1 MSDLQSGSTPV
12 TPGATAATS
21 THALVVDLLDDA
33 SLDPALVG
41 GKAAALA
48 QAARAGI
55 DTLPGVVL
63 TTAFSVAVDGGT
75 PVLAHP
81 AVQVAFDRSD
91 GDRTQLVAR
100 SSSVIEDTS
109 TSSMAGQFDSVIG
122 IDGLADLTASVQVV
136 LDSRARAGTVRDPIA
151 VLVQPL
157 LEATVGGVL
166 FGVDP
171 VSGRSDRLVIS
182 AATGAP
188 SRLVSGEVTGS
199 RYVLDPRG
207 RIVDHDR
214 NDGPEVSRGDLGR
227 LRQLSERVAQVFGAP
242 QDVEWAIDPAGRLW
256 LLQSRPVT
264 TEVRGEPRGP
274 VYGPG
279 PVAETFPEPLTELE
293 HDLWVPPLREAV
305 REAVLLAGTASRRHV
320 AMSEVVVSVRGHVGI
335 DLHLAGEV
343 QPPSGIWR
351 KVNPW
356 PAFQRLRG
364 AWRVGRVRA
373 ALPRLADRLLDRT
386 DADLHA
392 VPELGELSTRQLVA
406 LLHRSQAA
414 LRALHAHEMLMGAL
428 TDTGQNRMTGA
439 SVALRVLAEARRDG
453 LSDEE
458 ILEHKPVVLA
468 LTGPRV
474 APHAALPPDTATID
488 LPPLEGGTDH
498 GVLREALRLRVRWV
512 QELTGRAAWELGVR
526 LAEAGDLADADLVR
540 HLPLADLDAI
550 ATKRAQLV
558 PALVSVHHHDFG
570 APLPAQFRMSTTGHA
585 IRVEC
590 AYELGSGTGA
600 GGGTGRG
607 PVTHDAVNPPPGS
620 VLVTTTLTPGLG
632 PLLSQLRGIVAETGS
647 VLSHLAI
654 LARESGVPTVVGYA
668 GAVDD
673 LAEDVIVVVDGDT
686 GRVTVEQAEAG
697 G

>member
-12 TPGATAATS
+12 PRGAPEATS
-21 THALVVDLLDDA
+21 TNPLVVDLRDDA
-33 SLDPALVG
+33 ALDPVAVG

-48 QAARAGI
+48 RAARAGL
-55 DTLPGVVL
+55 DVLPGVVL
-63 TTAFSVAVDGGT
+63 TTAFTDAVDRGT
-75 PVLAHP
+75 PLEAHP
-81 AVQVAFDRSD
+81 AVRDAFERSG
-91 GDRTQLVAR
+91 GDRTALVAR
-100 SSSVIEDTS
+100 SSSVIEDTA
-109 TSSMAGQFDSVIG
+109 TSSMAGQFDSVID
-122 IDGLADLTASVQVV
+122 IDGLAAFTASVQVV
-136 LDSRARAGTVRDPIA
+136 LDSRTRARAARHPIA

-157 LEATVGGVL
+157 LDAAVGGVL
-166 FGVDP
+166 FGIGP
-171 VSGRSDRLVIS
+171 VSGRSDRRVIS
-182 AATGAP
+182 AATGGP
-188 SRLVSGEVTGS
+188 SALVSGEVTGS
-199 RYVLDPRG
+199 RYELDARG

-214 NDGPEVSRGDLGR
+214 NDGPALSRADLRR
-227 LRQLSERVAQVFGAP
+227 LHGLSERVSRVFGGP
-242 QDVEWAIDPAGRLW
+242 QDVEWAIDRAGRLW
-256 LLQSRPVT
+256 LLQSRPIT
-264 TEVRGEPRGP
+264 TVVRGEPHGP

-305 REAVLLAGTASRRHV
+305 REAVLLAGTASRREV
-320 AMSEVVVSVRGHVGI
+320 AASEVVVSVRGHVGI
-335 DLHLAGEV
+335 DLRLAGEIP
-343 QPPSGIWR
+343 PPSGIWR

-373 ALPRLADRLLDRT
+373 ALPRLADHLLDRT

-392 VPELGELSTRQLVA
+392 VPALSELSARQLVA
-406 LLHRSQAA
+406 LLHRSQAG

-428 TDTGQNRMTGA
+428 TDTGKNRMTGA

-453 LSDEE
+453 LTDQQ
-458 ILEHKPVVLA
+458 ILEHNPVVLA

-474 APHAALPPDTATID
+474 APHADLPPDTATID
-488 LPPLEGGTDH
+488 LPPLEGASDH

-526 LAEAGDLADADLVR
+526 LAAAGDLADADLVR

-550 ATKRAQLV
+550 ATKRAELV
-558 PALVSVHHHDFG
+558 PALVRVHHHDFG
-570 APLPAQFRMSTTGHA
+570 APLPARFRMSTTGHA
-585 IRVEC
+585 ISVPS
-590 AYELGSGTGA
+590 AYEVGGGTGA
-600 GGGTGRG
+600 GGGTDRG
-607 PVTHDAVNPPPGS
+607 PVTHDAVHPPPGS

-673 LAEDVIVVVDGDT
+673 LAEGLFVVVDGDT
-686 GRVTVEQAEAG
+686 GRVTVEQPEAG